1 MKTPA
6 PTAHPTYQTVSLALG
21 DQAVINGAL
30 VTAKGACSIEVSHG
44 AFVMTGRKLRQA
56 RATTQNPSEELY
68 FSLLEVE
75 ASRGRFEEERM
86 RLFQL
91 LSEIAVRDE
100 GTEQQSDC
108 TRCAVALM
116 IGDAAQATTI
126 AARLAAHAIEVPGPR
141 ASQTKH
147 KGISR
152 NPQTSEPQGYL
163 GC

>member
-1 MKTPA
+1 MKTPS
-6 PTAHPTYQTVSLALG
+6 PTAACSYQTISLASG

-30 VTAKGACSIEVSHG
+30 VTAASACSIEVSHG

-56 RATTQNPSEELY
+56 RATMRNPSEELY

-91 LSEIAVRDE
+91 LSEIAARNQ
-100 GTEQQSDC
+100 GAKQQGDC
-108 TRCAVALM
+108 TSCAVALM
-116 IGDAAQATTI
+116 IGDVVQATTI
-126 AARLAAHAIEVPGPR
+126 AAGLAAHAIEMPGPR
-141 ASQTKH
+141 ASQPNH

-152 NPQTSEPQGYL
+152 NPQTGEPRGYL